1 MSCSVKVKI
10 VCALILGVILMF
22 TGLFWYFRVY
32 TKTPN
37 YALKSIET
45 ALDTQD
51 VKMFHRYVR
60 LDSILDSGYDEFMA
74 GMMEMD
80 FRHSREDSAAIDDFT
95 KMLKPAFAKML
106 RDAIDLRLST
116 GEWTASDSSIGDGE
130 TENILLRTGLQD
142 LTLRSIVHLS
152 IDESGRTALADILSH
167 QSEADADFTF
177 KAELIPSENGD
188 WQVVRI
194 QNLYEY
200 AVFLGTARRAH
211 VERYLQETESIIA
224 RHNHSVGLAK
234 IRLYSTLTA
243 GALGNQKTRDTART
257 IMEQDILTD
266 WQTRREELSSVQVP
280 RTMKSL
286 HQLRLKICDLH
297 ISYAE
302 GYAAWMTDKNATT
315 IRMAEKSLRQ
325 AEVLELEE
333 TFLVQRAKQSFAD
346 ETE

>member
-1 MSCSVKVKI
+1 MSRAVKVKI
-10 VCALILGVILMF
+10 VCALILSVILLL
-22 TGLFWYFRVY
+22 TGLFWYFRIY

-45 ALDTQD
+45 ALDTQN
-51 VKMFHRYVR
+51 VKMFHRYVQ
-60 LDSILDSGYDEFMA
+60 LDSILDSGYDEFIA
-74 GMMEMD
+74 GMMEAD
-80 FRHSREDSAAIDDFT
+80 FRHSREDSAALDDFA
-95 KMLKPAFAKML
+95 KMLKPAFVKML

-116 GEWTASDSSIGDGE
+116 GEWSASGSNAEDE
-130 TENILLRTGLQD
+130 EAENILLRTGLQD
-142 LTLRSIVHLS
+142 LTLRSVVHL
-152 IDESGRTALADILSH
+152 ADDGNGQIVVADVLTH
-167 QSEADADFTF
+167 QAEADADFTF
-177 KAELIPSENGD
+177 KIELVPSENGD

-194 QNLYEY
+194 QNLHEY
-200 AVFLGTARRAH
+200 AVFLGTVRRSH
-211 VERYLQETESIIA
+211 VERYLQETEEIIT

-234 IRLYSTLTA
+234 IRLYGTLTA

-266 WQTRREELSSVQVP
+266 WQMRREELSSVQVP

-286 HQLRLKICDLH
+286 HQLRLRICDLH

-302 GYAAWMTDKNATT
+302 GYAAWMTDKNAAT
-315 IRMAEKSLRQ
+315 IRVAEKSLRQ